1 MDKQTKNLDSNRWTF
16 LPPAGPE
23 GVELN
28 SDAEAELL
36 KQGALL
42 GSYGASD
49 ADMAESLAESMKHLN
64 LSPDKATGMLFRTL
78 VRLGA
83 YRNALD
89 RCIAS
94 VPPAEE
100 MFRIYLRCLFHC
112 GEPRRVLEE
121 IGIRK
126 EQMSDRA
133 ESEAF
138 WAELERLEL
147 LARLTLDEKGE
158 EISAEP
164 RSLQETIAVIRL
176 AVEYGQIAV
185 ATKLT
190 AAGTAHAK
198 PPQTSDPHLACA
210 LIRALYAEG
219 YLDLAKEQLAR
230 LGHGFLRDNR
240 SPFRETAYIYGE
252 MLHDDG
258 LYDEAAAIFE
268 SLAATCPDM
277 AEARFAAG
285 SCYLQA
291 ALSRLTGRIS
301 LYRPDETERAKI
313 NKHLNELNQALEIIS
328 TVPWHTE
335 WTYAQRR
342 NFPRKDDDHRPH

>member
-1 MDKQTKNLDSNRWTF
+1 MDKQTKNLDRDRWTF
-16 LPPAGPE
+16 LPPAEPGC
-23 GVELN
+23 VELN

-49 ADMAESLAESMKHLN
+49 ADMAKSLADTLERLN
-64 LSPDKATGMLFRTL
+64 LSPGEANGMLFRTL
-78 VRLGA
+78 VRLGV
-83 YRNALD
+83 YRHAMD
-89 RCIAS
+89 RYIAP
-94 VPPAEE
+94 VAPAEE
-100 MFRIYLRCLFHC
+100 MFRMYLRCLFHC
-112 GEPRRVLEE
+112 GEPRLAIEE
-121 IGIRK
+121 IGVRK
-126 EQMSDRA
+126 KQMSDRA

-138 WAELERLEL
+138 LAELERLDL
-147 LARLTLDEKGE
+147 LARLILDEKGE

-164 RSLQETIAVIRL
+164 RSLQENIAVIRL

-185 ATKLT
+185 ATKLA
-190 AAGTAHAK
+190 AAGTAHVQ
-198 PPQTSDPHLACA
+198 PTETSDPHLACA

-219 YLDLAKEQLAR
+219 YLELAKEQLAR
-230 LGHGFLRDNR
+230 LGRGFLQVNR
-240 SPFRETAYIYGE
+240 PPFLEIAYIYGE
-252 MLHDDG
+252 MLHDDE

-277 AEARFAAG
+277 AEARFAAS

-291 ALSRLTGRIS
+291 ALSRLAGRIS

-313 NKHLNELNQALEIIS
+313 DKHLNELNQALEIIS